1 MTPTPGFEL
10 LRETLGSKARVATR
24 DQAIRVLA
32 KGGVASR
39 RVAKRVLHAL
49 VGRGL
54 VRFEEVPARPLLRLE
69 YPLVTWRP
77 GLPAP
82 AFGPLA
88 WTLEKRWQEPLRPT
102 RVYFAGP
109 AAVRA
114 YGGCMKGRLSNI
126 AQVSHD
132 LHVTEVYLGFLE
144 REPEIAAA
152 WVSEDE
158 LGESRKKF
166 EKQPDAV
173 LYDRDGK
180 PRVAVEFGGLYG
192 VDKLQA
198 FHTDMER
205 RALPYELW

>member
-1 MTPTPGFEL
+1 MTPTPGIAL
-10 LRETLGSKARVATR
+10 LRETLCCKARIAAR
-24 DQAIRVLA
+24 GQAMRVLA
-32 KGGVASR
+32 KGGVSSR
-39 RVAKRVLHAL
+39 RVAKRILHAL
-49 VGRGL
+49 VGQGL
-54 VRFEEVPARPLLRLE
+54 LRFEEVPARPLLHLE
-69 YPLVTWRP
+69 SPLVTWRP

-82 AFGPLA
+82 EFGPLA
-88 WTLEKRWQEPLRPT
+88 WSLEKRWQEPLRPT
-102 RVYFAGP
+102 RVFFAGP
-109 AAVRA
+109 AAVRT
-114 YGGCMKGRLSNI
+114 YGGCMKGHLSNI

-173 LYDRDGK
+173 LYGRDGK

-192 VDKLQA
+192 VDKLTA
-198 FHTDMER
+198 FHVDMER